1 MAKQKKN
8 VRSSRTGR
16 FVNQEMAET
25 NPNETVTETVRE
37 PLQEL
42 VEAVESAT
50 NVQTISYHSNTKKW
64 EIIFKNDL
72 ETNTVETRNL
82 IEFLENV

>member
-8 VRSSRTGR
+8 VRSSKTGR
-16 FVNQEMAET
+16 FVNHEMAET

-50 NVQTISYHSNTKKW
+50 NVQTISYHSKTNKW

-72 ETNTVETRNL
+72 ETNTVETKDL